1 MTMYL
6 EKRGPAVTRDQL
18 KDVCAA
24 LGYDASDVRSI
35 HADGNGPVVVE
46 AFLRAPEPGS
56 ERGVRI
62 SADGVG
68 SPYAFVRVTHQIA
81 PSVHVEDDEDP
92 QPSITDE
99 RLAMIEDSAR
109 RGRQFAPV
117 ELLELT
123 AEIRRLKEEDR

>member
-6 EKRGPAVTRDQL
+6 EQRGPDITRDQL
-18 KDVCAA
+18 KNVCAA

-35 HADGNGPVVVE
+35 HAEGKGPVVVE
-46 AFLRAPEPGS
+46 AFLRAPAAGS

-81 PSVHVEDDEDP
+81 PTVHVEDDEDP

-99 RLAMIEDSAR
+99 RLAMIEDCAR
-109 RGRQFAPV
+109 RGLQFAPI